1 MTNRLLATLAAAV
14 LALAGGCGD
23 DGGDSTTSG
32 GNPPGTTGAGPAPG
46 SPATIRERGRADNF
60 EVREVATGLDQPTG
74 LVAAPGT
81 DDLFVTEQPGR
92 VRIIR
97 DGRLLREPFV
107 DISGRVSS
115 GGERGL
121 LGLAFHP
128 GYAKNGRFFVHYTD
142 TEGNTRVDEMRVV
155 RGEADPEPVRQLL
168 AVEQPFPN
176 HNGGQILF
184 GPDGLLYLGLG
195 DGGGAFDRL
204 NNAQNLDSKLG
215 KLLRLDVDSQGA
227 DWEIAAYGL
236 RNPWRFSVDPETDAL
251 WIADVGQ
258 DEREEIDV
266 LEMVAGGKPPNFGWP
281 AFEGTNDPDEREPQ
295 GDGRL
300 IMPVAEYTHDD
311 GCSTTGGY
319 VYRGSEVPDLRGRY
333 IFGDFCSGTVW
344 TLRVDGVGASDMR
357 REREQ
362 LEQLSSF
369 GRDNTGELYAITL
382 DGRVLRLVPAGD

>member
-1 MTNRLLATLAAAV
+1 MTRLRITLLGVLVALAAA
-14 LALAGGCGD
+14 GCGGD
-23 DGGDSTTSG
+23 DEDSG
-32 GNPPGTTGAGPAPG
+32 TGAQTAPATPTAPAP
-46 SPATIRERGRADNF
+46 AQTDTVRERGKADSF
-60 EVREVATGLDQPTG
+60 EVRELASGLDQPLG
-74 LVAAPGT
+74 LVPEPGS
-81 DDLFVTEQPGR
+81 DDLYVLEQPGR
-92 VRIIR
+92 VRILR
-97 DGRLLREPFV
+97 DGNVVGEPFL
-107 DISGRVSS
+107 DITDRVSS

-128 GYAKNGRFFVHYTD
+128 GYQQNGRFFVHYTD
-142 TEGNTRVDEMRVV
+142 KEGNTRVDEMQAED
-155 RGEADPEPVRQLL
+155 GSADSEPARRLL

-176 HNGGQILF
+176 HNGGQLLF

-195 DGGGAFDRL
+195 DGGGAYDRED
-204 NNAQNLDSKLG
+204 NAQDLDSRLG

-227 DWEIAAYGL
+227 DWQVAAYGL
-236 RNPWRFSVDPETDAL
+236 RNPWRFSVDPETDAM

-266 LEMVAGGKPPNFGWP
+266 LELVAGGTPPNFGWP

-300 IMPVAEYTHDD
+300 LAPVAEYDHDD

-333 IFGDFCSGTVW
+333 IFGDFCSGVVW
-344 TLRVDGVGASDMR
+344 TLQVDGVAASDMR
-357 REREQ
+357 RESEQ

-369 GRDNTGELYAITL
+369 GEDNDGELYAITL
-382 DGRVLRLVPAGD
+382 DGRVLRLTATPD